1 VHPIEHLRYL
11 ARTDSA
17 DAAGLVA
24 ETATALGALR
34 GEHAN
39 LVVAARRIVERHP
52 SVGPL
57 WWLCAHLLVSD
68 DARELAW
75 DLADEVS
82 ADPTSALLAAELPIA
97 AHVLTG
103 GFHPTIGAAGAER
116 PDVAI
121 TCLALTDGARRV
133 ASRIARF
140 GPEIDLIGASE
151 LADAAAAA
159 DVVLVM
165 LTAGSAELALT
176 TPDAAATARAGAAAG
191 TPVWLV
197 APLGTCLPR
206 RYVEAIAEG
215 AGDLV
220 ADVDPAL
227 AERLIGPLGTCA
239 DVATALGPTAPIAPE
254 LLRAI
259 GAR

>member
-1 VHPIEHLRYL
+1 L

-17 DAAGLVA
+17 DAAGLIA

-82 ADPTSALLAAELPIA
+82 ADATGAVLAAELPIGA
-97 AHVLTG
+97 RVLTG
-103 GFHPTIGAAGAER
+103 GFHPTVSEAGAQR

-121 TCLALTDGARRV
+121 TCLVLAEAARRA
-133 ASRIARF
+133 ASRVARF
-140 GPEIDLIGASE
+140 GPVVDLIRTPD
-151 LADAAAAA
+151 LADAAGAA
-159 DVVLVM
+159 DVVLVPLM
-165 LTAGSAELALT
+165 AGTTGLTLT
-176 TPDAAATARAGAAAG
+176 TPEAAAVARAGIAAG
-191 TPVWLV
+191 TPVWLL
-197 APLGTCLPR
+197 APVGTCLPR
-206 RYVEAIAEG
+206 RYVEAIVEG
-215 AGDLV
+215 APDLV
-220 ADVDPAL
+220 AEVDAELAARIVGPHGARADVSAAL
-227 AERLIGPLGTCA
+227 A
-239 DVATALGPTAPIAPE
+239 PTAPMAPE

>member
-1 VHPIEHLRYL
+1 MHPIEHLRYL

-82 ADPTSALLAAELPIA
+82 ADATAEVLVTELPLGA
-97 AHVLTG
+97 RVLTG
-103 GFHPTIGAAGAER
+103 GVHPVIADAGAQR

-121 TCLALTDGARRV
+121 TCLGLTEEARR
-133 ASRIARF
+133 AAGRIARF
-140 GPEIDLIGASE
+140 GPMIDPIGPSD
-151 LADAAAAA
+151 LAVAAAAA
-159 DVVLVM
+159 DVVLVPLM
-165 LTAGSAELALT
+165 AGSTDLALT
-176 TPDAAATARAGAAAG
+176 TPAALAAGCAGIVAG

-197 APLGTCLPR
+197 APVGTCLPR
-206 RYVEAIAEG
+206 RYVEAIVEG
-215 AGDLV
+215 APDLV
-220 ADVDPAL
+220 AEFDTAL
-227 AERLIGPLGTCA
+227 AARIVGPHGART
-239 DVATALGPTAPIAPE
+239 DVAAALAPTAPMAPE

>member
-82 ADPTSALLAAELPIA
+82 ADATAEVLAAELPFGA
-97 AHVLTG
+97 TVLTG
-103 GFHPTIGAAGAER
+103 GLHPLLVEAGAER

-121 TCLALTDGARRV
+121 TCLAFNEAGRR
-133 ASRIARF
+133 AAGRTARF
-140 GPEIDLIGASE
+140 GPAIELI
-151 LADAAAAA
+151 AAAELVTAAGTA
-159 DVVLVM
+159 DVVLVTLM
-165 LTAGSAELALT
+165 AGSADLALVA
-176 TPDAAATARAGAAAG
+176 PEAAAAARAGVAAG

-197 APLGTCLPR
+197 APVGTCLPR

-215 AGDLV
+215 APELV
-220 ADVDPAL
+220 AEVEPAL
-227 AERLIGPLGTCA
+227 AARVVGPHGARTDIA
-239 DVATALGPTAPIAPE
+239 SALAPTAPVAPE

>member
-57 WWLCAHLLVSD
+57 WWLCAHLLVAD

-82 ADPTSALLAAELPIA
+82 ADPTADVLAAELPLA
-97 AHVLTG
+97 TRVLTG
-103 GFHPTIGAAGAER
+103 GLHPAIGEVAAER
-116 PDVAI
+116 PDVTI
-121 TCLALTDGARRV
+121 TCLALTDAARR
-133 ASRIARF
+133 AAGRIARF
-140 GPEIDLIGASE
+140 GPVIDLIGAPE
-151 LADAAAAA
+151 LAAAADSA
-159 DVVLVM
+159 DVVLVTLM
-165 LTAGSAELALT
+165 AGSADLALT
-176 TPDAAATARAGAAAG
+176 TPEAAAAARAGVAAG

-197 APLGTCLPR
+197 APVGTCLPR

-215 AGDLV
+215 ARNLV
-220 ADVDPAL
+220 AAIDPVLAARIVGPHGARTDVAAAL
-227 AERLIGPLGTCA
+227 A
-239 DVATALGPTAPIAPE
+239 PTAPMAPE